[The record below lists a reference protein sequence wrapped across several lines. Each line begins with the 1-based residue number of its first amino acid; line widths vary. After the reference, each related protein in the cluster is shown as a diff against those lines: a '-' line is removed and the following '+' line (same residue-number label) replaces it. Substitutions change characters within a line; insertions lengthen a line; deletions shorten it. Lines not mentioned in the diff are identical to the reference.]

1 MKPNKDL
8 DKAINNIKS
17 FLDQQWIVM
26 NQPEKPFDPSGPRPH
41 TFEMNIHPFISI
53 YKRKSDRRIIW
64 PDPEAY
70 YSQEAFLLDYE
81 PYDVTDLIRA
91 KNKKNFYFPKAP
103 LNYGFQTKI
112 ESISKN
118 DSGDLILKLNI
129 TNLLET
135 QSFEHLL
142 NKPSQK
148 REPYH
153 SYEMDEMYKQKDYFK
168 ELIDL
173 RTKDN
178 IDVNIFISGSKQDVI
193 ELLGEENI
201 LLQKLPET
209 IGWEF
214 ESFIVAKYGYTIYGD
229 ENERIH
235 TNDND
240 TMIMVCHLTWK
251 QERGSSWGIPIILNK
266 NVLPLFY
273 LEQFISDFENK
284 LLPKINTLN
293 SIDWKYLEHVDPKIH
308 ASDIKDTAQ
317 LKALFSDGYFD
328 PNKDNLYDIKSS
340 KYRDNN
346 DYGRIKIKITLVKL
360 VENSANDQMGTLKAL
375 FDFSIPDFNINQF
388 REITFYGFKRKA

>member
-8 DKAINNIKS
+8 DKAINQIKT

-26 NQPEKPFDPSGPRPH
+26 NEPEKPFDPSGPAPH

-53 YKRKSDRRIIW
+53 YKRKSDRRIVW

-91 KNKKNFYFPKAP
+91 NKKKNFYFPKAP

-118 DSGDLILKLNI
+118 DSDDLILKLNI

-148 REPYH
+148 RGSYH
-153 SYEMDEMYKQKDYFK
+153 NYEMDKMYKQKYYFK

-173 RTKDN
+173 RIKDN
-178 IDVNIFISGSKQDVI
+178 IDANIFINGNKQDVI
-193 ELLGEENI
+193 QLIGEENI

-209 IGWEF
+209 IDWEF
-214 ESFIVAKYGYTIYGD
+214 ESFKVGGSSYEFYNNEG
-229 ENERIH
+229 ERIH
-235 TNDND
+235 IKDNV
-240 TMIMVCHLTWK
+240 MFMNFHLTWK
-251 QERGSSWGIPIILNK
+251 EERSSTGRIPVIINK

-317 LKALFSDGYFD
+317 LKALFCDGYFNPD
-328 PNKDNLYDIKSS
+328 KDNEY
-340 KYRDNN
+340 
-346 DYGRIKIKITLVKL
+346 KIKLSNYGGSNYDQPTFKVTLVKL
-360 VENSANDQMGTLKAL
+360 VENSADDQIGTLKAL
-375 FDFSIPDFNINQF
+375 FDFAIPDFNIHQF
-388 REITFYGFKRKA
+388 REITFYGFKRKVD